1 MYCKIEVKLLVE
13 TAGLI
18 LSSSLYCIFFFLD
31 AHLAL
36 FMSMNNNFR
45 LINNAK
51 CVNSTLLL
59 LLLLFLNFQ
68 PLLTKKKKRVFK
80 FHQNKGI
87 QTYPSARLDLAFSA
101 ESLVR
106 VSFFFIFFTHNG
118 RPRLLFIYC
127 ASQKFWLFN
136 HFQFISGSRKQYIG
150 STNFIFQQ
158 FFIKNRSYDIIHTFI
173 NYFITVFLVS
183 VFNFNKNKLNS
194 NEF

>member
-36 FMSMNNNFR
+36 FMSMNSNFR

-51 CVNSTLLL
+51 RVNSNLL

-106 VSFFFIFFTHNG
+106 VSFFFFFFTHNG

-127 ASQKFWLFN
+127 ASQKF
-136 HFQFISGSRKQYIG
+136 
-150 STNFIFQQ
+150 
-158 FFIKNRSYDIIHTFI
+158 
-173 NYFITVFLVS
+173 
-183 VFNFNKNKLNS
+183 
-194 NEF
+194 